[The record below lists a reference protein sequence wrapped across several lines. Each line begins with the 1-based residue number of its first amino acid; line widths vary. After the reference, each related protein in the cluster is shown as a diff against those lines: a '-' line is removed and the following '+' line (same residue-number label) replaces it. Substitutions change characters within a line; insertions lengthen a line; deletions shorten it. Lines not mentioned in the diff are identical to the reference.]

1 VDKEE
6 REKMADT
13 LYRQTLE
20 NMYEGV
26 YFVDADRTI
35 TFWNKGAERI
45 SGYKANEILGKS
57 CFDNILKHVDH
68 QGCQLC
74 LNGCPLQKTIDDGVM
89 RESPV
94 YLHHKEGHR
103 VPVLI
108 RTIPLFE
115 GKEVIGAVEVFTD
128 ESEQYDRL
136 KDLQELRALALKDQ
150 LTELPNRRYLNN
162 FLSERWREYE
172 NLEIP
177 FGMIFM
183 DIDHFKNVNDSYGHE
198 VGDEVLKMVGK
209 STEAALRRGDLV
221 GRWGGEEFIIVI
233 STGDEDVL
241 KIIAEKIRML
251 IEQSTLSYDGMEIS
265 VTVSLGATL
274 PFLEDDLEKMIK
286 RSDAKMY
293 ESKKNGR
300 NQVKIA
306 KETAY

>member
-1 VDKEE
+1 
-6 REKMADT
+6 MTDT
-13 LYRQTLE
+13 LYKQMLE

-45 SGYKANEILGKS
+45 SGYLAEEILGKQ
-57 CFDNILKHVDH
+57 CFDNILKHVDN

-74 LNGCPLQKTIDDGVM
+74 LNGCPLQKTIDDGIM
-89 RESPV
+89 REAPV
-94 YLHHKEGHR
+94 FLHHKNGHR
-103 VPVLI
+103 VPVSI

-128 ESEQYDRL
+128 GTEEFDRL

-162 FLSERWREYE
+162 FLSERWNEYQ

-177 FGMIFM
+177 FGLIFM
-183 DIDHFKNVNDSYGHE
+183 DIDHFKNVNDAYGHG

-209 STEAALRRGDLV
+209 STRAALRRGDLV
-221 GRWGGEEFIIVI
+221 GRWGGEEFIIVV
-233 STGDEDVL
+233 STGEEEEL
-241 KIIAEKIRML
+241 RIIAEKIRML
-251 IEQSTLSYDGMEIS
+251 IEQSTLLVQGIEVS
-265 VTVSLGATL
+265 VTVSLGVTL
-274 PFLEDDLEKMIK
+274 PFIEDSLAMMIK
-286 RSDAKMY
+286 RADEKMY
-293 ESKKNGR
+293 ESKNNGR

-306 KETAY
+306 KETVYSKE

>member
-1 VDKEE
+1 
-6 REKMADT
+6 MADT

>member
-1 VDKEE
+1 MK
-6 REKMADT
+6 DT
-13 LYRQTLE
+13 LYKQMLE

-45 SGYKANEILGKS
+45 SGYQANEILGKS
-57 CFDNILKHVDH
+57 CFDNILNHVNN

-89 RESPV
+89 REAPV
-94 YLHHKEGHR
+94 YLHHKDGHR
-103 VPVLI
+103 VPVSI

-115 GKEVIGAVEVFTD
+115 GEEVIGAVEVFTD
-128 ESEQYDRL
+128 ESEQFDRL
-136 KDLQELRALALKDQ
+136 KDLQELRTLALKDQ

-162 FLSERWREYE
+162 FLSERWRDYE
-172 NLEIP
+172 KLEIP
-177 FGMIFM
+177 FGIIFM

-198 VGDEVLKMVGK
+198 AGDQVLKMVGK
-209 STEAALRRGDLV
+209 STRAALRRGDLV

-233 STGDEDVL
+233 STGDEEALEIV
-241 KIIAEKIRML
+241 AEKIRML
-251 IEQSTLSYDGMEIS
+251 IERSTLLLNGKEIS

-286 RSDAKMY
+286 RSDEKMY
-293 ESKKNGR
+293 ESKNNGR

-306 KETAY
+306 RETFHAI

>member
-1 VDKEE
+1 
-6 REKMADT
+6 MTDT
-13 LYRQTLE
+13 LYKQMLE

-45 SGYKANEILGKS
+45 SGYLAEEILGKQ
-57 CFDNILKHVDH
+57 CFDNILNHVDN

-74 LNGCPLQKTIDDGVM
+74 LNGCPLQKTIDDGIM
-89 RESPV
+89 REAPV
-94 YLHHKEGHR
+94 FLHHKNGHR
-103 VPVLI
+103 VPVSI

-128 ESEQYDRL
+128 GTEEFDRL

-162 FLSERWREYE
+162 FLSERWNEYQ

-177 FGMIFM
+177 FGLIFM
-183 DIDHFKNVNDSYGHE
+183 DIDHFKNVNDAYGHG

-209 STEAALRRGDLV
+209 STRAALRRGDLV
-221 GRWGGEEFIIVI
+221 GRWGGEEFIIVV
-233 STGDEDVL
+233 STGEEEEL
-241 KIIAEKIRML
+241 RIIAEKIRML
-251 IEQSTLSYDGMEIS
+251 IEQSTLLVQGIEVS
-265 VTVSLGATL
+265 VTVSLGVTL
-274 PFLEDDLEKMIK
+274 PFIEDSLAMMIK
-286 RSDAKMY
+286 RADEKMY
-293 ESKKNGR
+293 ESKNNGR

-306 KETAY
+306 KETVYSKE